1 MIRVSSDPS
10 KMWDRARRSL
20 FYFSFFFF
28 TANSPHASRGSPA
41 PVYKGT
47 RVLEMMAS
55 VEKKKGRGARYVLRS
70 DTCITLFILCLR
82 PRKYTHPP
90 PQPSVDKKPLTSF
103 SPFLPARATVL
114 PLLSSSYRRN
124 RGIYQQGPRR
134 SDPEIHSEVL
144 PKCAG
149 TGRLP
154 PRVAPTV
161 ASHKFPARPG
171 KKNEEPSGTSFN
183 AS

>member
-10 KMWDRARRSL
+10 KMWDRAPRSL
-20 FYFSFFFF
+20 FYFSFFFFF

-82 PRKYTHPP
+82 PRKY
-90 PQPSVDKKPLTSF
+90 PSSPSTLRRQETLTSF
-103 SPFLPARATVL
+103 SPFLHARATVL
-114 PLLSSSYRRN
+114 PLLSSSCRRN
-124 RGIYQQGPRR
+124 RGIYQQDPRR

-144 PKCAG
+144 PKSPEQG
-149 TGRLP
+149 GYLRGLL
-154 PRVAPTV
+154 
-161 ASHKFPARPG
+161 RP
-171 KKNEEPSGTSFN
+171 
-183 AS
+183 